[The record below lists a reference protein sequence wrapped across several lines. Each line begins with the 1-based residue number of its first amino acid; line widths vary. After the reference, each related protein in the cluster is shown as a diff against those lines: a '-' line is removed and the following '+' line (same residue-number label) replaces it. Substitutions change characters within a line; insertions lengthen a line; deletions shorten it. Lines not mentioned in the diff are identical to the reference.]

1 MKVLFNF
8 SVLLVF
14 MSLSTIGF
22 GQRNCGAMD
31 VLDRQIKENPA
42 LLNNME
48 EIERQVEEYI
58 QHHHGDGD
66 RTVITIP
73 TVFHIVYKTTSE
85 NISDAQIMSQLDVLN
100 QDYSATNTDIGNVP
114 SFFSG
119 LVANA
124 EVQFCLATQDPN
136 GAATTGITRKS
147 TTVSSWGTND
157 SVKKSS
163 QGGVDPWNA
172 SNYLNIWVCN
182 IGGGILGYAQFPGGS
197 AATDG
202 VVLDYRYT
210 GTIGTATAPFNKGRT
225 ATHEVGHWLNLRHIW
240 GDATCGS
247 DLVSDTP
254 VHNTSNYGCPA
265 YPHYSTCSGTPI
277 EMTMNYMDYTDDAC
291 MYMLSAGQKT
301 RMRAVLETGGA
312 RASLQNSPGCSP
324 PSGGSCG
331 TPTGL
336 AASSV
341 TASSAT
347 CSWTA
352 VAGATNYTF
361 EYKTSAAS
369 TWTTTTVTS
378 TSVNLTGLASS
389 TTYNT
394 RVKATCSG
402 TVSAYSTTVNFTT
415 SAANGCGTPTGLA
428 ASSVTASS
436 ATCSWTAV
444 AGASSYTF
452 EYKPST
458 ATTWTTSTVTGT
470 TVNLTGLTASTTYN
484 TRVKATCS
492 GTASAYSST
501 VNFTTAAASSCTD
514 NYESNNSK
522 SAAKTI
528 PLGTTFTAKISS
540 TLDVDW
546 FKFSNTSSQ
555 KNVRVSMT
563 NLPADFDMKLY
574 RSNNQV
580 GISEN
585 DATTNEQI
593 TYNNTQAATTYY
605 VQVYGYNGAY
615 SASCYSFLAQISASA
630 FRTSNDSVTE
640 DDAVGEVVQ
649 DEFLVFPNPASTEI
663 TLLVPFGKHASGQLT
678 ITDITGKTIISQSM
692 MGDRTVKTFNMD
704 VSGFNGGLYI
714 VNFRSGDKSYTQKLV
729 IADRR

>member
-1 MKVLFNF
+1 MKTFFNLIIILFLF
-8 SVLLVF
+8 VSA
-14 MSLSTIGF
+14 SI
-22 GQRNCGAMD
+22 GQRNCGSME
-31 VLDRQIKENPA
+31 VLDRQIKENP
-42 LLNNME
+42 LLIQNMD
-48 EIERQVEEYI
+48 EIERQVQEYI
-58 QHHHGDGD
+58 KKHTNGDGK

-73 TVFHIVYKTTSE
+73 TVFHVVYRTSAE
-85 NISDAQIMSQLDVLN
+85 NISDAQIMSQLTVLN
-100 QDYSATNTDIGNVP
+100 QDYSATNSDIGNVP
-114 SFFSG
+114 STFSG

-210 GTIGTATAPFNKGRT
+210 GTIGTATAPFNLGRT

-254 VHNTSNYGCPA
+254 THNTSNYGCPSH
-265 YPHYSTCSGTPI
+265 PHYSTCSGTPI

-301 RMRAVLETGGA
+301 RLRAVLESGGA
-312 RASLQNSPGCSP
+312 RASLQSSPGCLP

-336 AASSV
+336 AASAV
-341 TASSAT
+341 TSTTAT

-352 VAGATNYTF
+352 VSGATNYSF
-361 EYKTSAAS
+361 EYKLSTAS
-369 TWTTTTVTS
+369 TWT
-378 TSVNLTGLASS
+378 VN
-389 TTYNT
+389 
-394 RVKATCSG
+394 
-402 TVSAYSTTVNFTT
+402 
-415 SAANGCGTPTGLA
+415 
-428 ASSVTASS
+428 
-436 ATCSWTAV
+436 
-444 AGASSYTF
+444 
-452 EYKPST
+452 
-458 ATTWTTSTVTGT
+458 TVTGT
-470 TVNLTGLTASTTYN
+470 SFNLTGLTASSTYN

-501 VNFTTAAASSCTD
+501 VNFTTSAASGSCGTPTGLAASAVTSSSATCSWTAVSGATNYSFEYKLSTASTWTVNTVTGTSFNLTGLTASSTYNTRVKATCSGTASAYSSTVNFTTSAATTCTD
-514 NYESNNSK
+514 NYETNNTK
-522 SAAKTI
+522 STAKTI

-540 TLDVDW
+540 STDIDW
-546 FKFSNTSSQ
+546 FKFNNTSSQ
-555 KNVRVSMT
+555 RNVRVSMT
-563 NLPADFDMKLY
+563 NLPADYDMILY
-574 RSNNQV
+574 RSNTQV

-593 TYNNTQAATTYY
+593 TYNNTQGATTYY
-605 VQVYGYNGAY
+605 VKVYGYNGAN
-615 SASCYSFLAQISASA
+615 SSLCYNFLAEISATA
-630 FRTSNDSVTE
+630 LRTTE
-640 DDAVGEVVQ
+640 GNIVADDIQPVN
-649 DEFLVFPNPASTEI
+649 DEFLIFPNPASSEVS
-663 TLLVPFGKHASGQLT
+663 LVVPFGKHAEGLLT
-678 ITDITGKTIISQSM
+678 VTDITGKSITSM
-692 MGDRTVKTFNMD
+692 NLSGDRTVKTFTMD
-704 VSGFNGGLYI
+704 VSGFNGGLYF
-714 VNFRSGDKSYTQKLV
+714 VNFKSGEKSYTQKLV
-729 IADRR
+729 IADRK

>member
-1 MKVLFNF
+1 MKTFFNLIIILFLF
-8 SVLLVF
+8 VSA
-14 MSLSTIGF
+14 SI
-22 GQRNCGAMD
+22 GQRNCGSME
-31 VLDRQIKENPA
+31 VLDRQIKENP
-42 LLNNME
+42 LLIQNMD
-48 EIERQVEEYI
+48 EIERQVQEYI
-58 QHHHGDGD
+58 KKHTNGDGK

-73 TVFHIVYKTTSE
+73 TVFHVVYRTSAE
-85 NISDAQIMSQLDVLN
+85 NISDAQIMSQLTVLN
-100 QDYSATNTDIGNVP
+100 QDYSATNSDIGNVP
-114 SFFSG
+114 STFSG

-210 GTIGTATAPFNKGRT
+210 GTIGTATAPFNLGRT

-254 VHNTSNYGCPA
+254 THNTSNYGCPSH
-265 YPHYSTCSGTPI
+265 PHYSTCSGTPI

-301 RMRAVLETGGA
+301 RLRAVLESGGA
-312 RASLQNSPGCSP
+312 RASLQSSPGCLP

-336 AASSV
+336 AASAV
-341 TASSAT
+341 TSSSAT

-352 VAGATNYTF
+352 VSGATNYSF
-361 EYKTSAAS
+361 EYKLSTAS
-369 TWTTTTVTS
+369 TWT
-378 TSVNLTGLASS
+378 VN
-389 TTYNT
+389 
-394 RVKATCSG
+394 
-402 TVSAYSTTVNFTT
+402 
-415 SAANGCGTPTGLA
+415 
-428 ASSVTASS
+428 
-436 ATCSWTAV
+436 
-444 AGASSYTF
+444 
-452 EYKPST
+452 
-458 ATTWTTSTVTGT
+458 TVTGT
-470 TVNLTGLTASTTYN
+470 SFNLTGLTASSTYN

-501 VNFTTAAASSCTD
+501 VNFTTSAATTCTD
-514 NYESNNSK
+514 NYETNNTK
-522 SAAKTI
+522 STAKTI

-540 TLDVDW
+540 STDIDW
-546 FKFSNTSSQ
+546 FKFNNTTSQ
-555 KNVRVSMT
+555 RNVRVSMT
-563 NLPADFDMKLY
+563 NLPADYDMILY
-574 RSNNQV
+574 RSNTQV

-593 TYNNTQAATTYY
+593 TYNNTQGATTYY
-605 VQVYGYNGAY
+605 VKVYGYNGAN
-615 SASCYSFLAQISASA
+615 SSLCYNFLAEISATA
-630 FRTSNDSVTE
+630 LRTTE
-640 DDAVGEVVQ
+640 GNIVADDIQPVN
-649 DEFLVFPNPASTEI
+649 DEFLIFPNPASSEVS
-663 TLLVPFGKHASGQLT
+663 LLVPFGKHAEGLLT
-678 ITDITGKTIISQSM
+678 VTDITGKSITSM
-692 MGDRTVKTFNMD
+692 NLSGDRTVKTFTMD
-704 VSGFNGGLYI
+704 VSGFNGGLYF
-714 VNFRSGDKSYTQKLV
+714 VNFKSGEKSYTQKLV
-729 IADRR
+729 IADRK